1 MYCFDECNH
10 ILDRCLR
17 QDTVTEIEDVAG
29 PSTGLCENFANVS
42 AKVVQACKQID
53 RIEIAH
59 YTDIEPN
66 ALPSFIQRYAP
77 IQSNHIAAG
86 LTHQLK

>member
-17 QDTVTEIEDVAG
+17 QNTVTEIEDVAG
-29 PSTGLCENFANVS
+29 PSTGLCENLPNFS
-42 AKVVQACKQID
+42 AQVVCARKQSD

-59 YTDIEPN
+59 YTNIIPN
-66 ALPSFIQRYAP
+66 AFPSFIQRYAP
-77 IQSNHIAAG
+77 IKSNYIAAS
-86 LTHQLK
+86 LTH